1 MMEGGRVGAE
11 VTIHVRL
18 VYYDV
23 CVYHVIKLIL
33 VLASANID
41 LL

>member
-11 VTIHVRL
+11 VTIHVHL
-18 VYYDV
+18 VCYDV

-33 VLASANID
+33 VLAPANID